1 VTMMSEHD
9 LEKLL
14 GGFAADTL
22 TPEEQQQLYSV
33 ALQDQELFNS
43 LADEQALRELLA
55 DPIVRRR
62 LVLAVQG
69 TGSTTDR
76 GPAPW
81 LNWFRR
87 PAGLAWAGGL
97 AAAVFAVTLGTH
109 VYQESLRQAGRSVAI
124 EEESARPAPTP
135 APSEPQPAS
144 PPIGESRL
152 NAQTT
157 TKSADMPGKD
167 TRAAKTAKHA
177 AEVMAKSVEEPAA
190 ARPGLDAVRERS
202 PSTPHGSPQSEAEA
216 LGSAEQERAS
226 TPSISALVPAPANIP
241 ATAAPTG
248 QVGSA
253 LSARSLFYGD
263 TGELTSELMTGTQ
276 ERSHSTQQFEGL
288 EQKKDLLRP
297 SQTRNLTGSTKPLGL
312 RYSLVTHGMKGS
324 HDDGDLGTSLQT
336 DSIDL
341 MIEANQDGFFQVW
354 GDDGALQPHLLF
366 PLTEHDPV
374 SSRLIA
380 HQLRR
385 IPILAVYRTIT
396 VHFSRMPLGALS
408 RKDLVEM
415 NRSPRGQ
422 LQESSTSMG
431 ASGSQELAIYVVNQ
445 DPSVGMLVV
454 QIPIHQ
460 P

>member
-1 VTMMSEHD
+1 MSAHD

-22 TPEEQQQLYSV
+22 TPEEKQQLYSA
-33 ALQDQELFNS
+33 ALQDQQLFNS
-43 LADEQALRELLA
+43 LADEQALKELLA
-55 DPIVRRR
+55 DPVVRRR
-62 LVLAVQG
+62 LLHSVQE

-76 GPAPW
+76 GSVPW
-81 LNWFRR
+81 RTWFPR

-97 AAAVFAVTLGTH
+97 AAAVFAVVLGTN

-124 EEESARPAPTP
+124 EEELARTGPTR

-144 PPIGESRL
+144 PAIGESRL
-152 NAQTT
+152 KAQANP
-157 TKSADMPGKD
+157 KAADAPGKE
-167 TRAAKTAKHA
+167 AHVAKTAKQETEMTVKSNEEQA
-177 AEVMAKSVEEPAA
+177 ATYPEPDVL
-190 ARPGLDAVRERS
+190 RGRS
-202 PSTPHGSPQSEAEA
+202 QSTPHTFTQSKEDAPD
-216 LGSAEQERAS
+216 SADQNRTSAS
-226 TPSISALVPAPANIP
+226 STSALVPAPANGP
-241 ATAAPTG
+241 ATTAPSG

-263 TGELTSELMTGTQ
+263 TAEFTSQLMTGEQ
-276 ERSHSTQQFEGL
+276 DRSHSAQQFERL
-288 EQKKDLLRP
+288 AQKKRLSRA
-297 SQTRNLTGSTKPLGL
+297 SQAGNLASEIKPLGI
-312 RYSLVTHGMKGS
+312 RYSLATYGMEGP
-324 HDDGDLGTSLQT
+324 HDNRDARASIQADSTDLL
-336 DSIDL
+336 
-341 MIEANQDGFFQVW
+341 IEANQDGFFQVW

-366 PLTEHDPV
+366 PLTEQDPV

-396 VHFSRMPLGALS
+396 ILVSRMPFGTLFS
-408 RKDLVEM
+408 KDLVEM
-415 NRSPRGQ
+415 NRSPLGQ

-445 DPSVGMLVV
+445 DPSVGILMVR
-454 QIPIHQ
+454 IPMHQ

>member
-1 VTMMSEHD
+1 MSEHD

-22 TPEEQQQLYSV
+22 TPAEKQQLYSA

-43 LADEQALRELLA
+43 LADEQALKELLA
-55 DPIVRRR
+55 DPVVRRR
-62 LVLAVQG
+62 LLHAVQE
-69 TGSTTDR
+69 TGSTIDR
-76 GPAPW
+76 DPASW

-97 AAAVFAVTLGTH
+97 AAAVFAVVLGTN
-109 VYQESLRQAGRSVAI
+109 VYRESLRQAGRSVAI
-124 EEESARPAPTP
+124 EEESARTAPTP

-144 PPIGESRL
+144 PPIGEPRL
-152 NAQTT
+152 KAQANR
-157 TKSADMPGKD
+157 KLADAPGKE
-167 TRAAKTAKHA
+167 AHTAKKA
-177 AEVMAKSVEEPAA
+177 KQETEMTAKSNEGHATTYPEPDV
-190 ARPGLDAVRERS
+190 LRERS
-202 PSTPHGSPQSEAEA
+202 PSTPRIFAQSKEDVPD
-216 LGSAEQERAS
+216 SADQERAS
-226 TPSISALVPAPANIP
+226 VPLTSALVPAPANIP

-263 TGELTSELMTGTQ
+263 TEEFTSELMTGEQ
-276 ERSHSTQQFEGL
+276 ERSRSAQQFERL
-288 EQKKDLLRP
+288 EQKKGLSRA
-297 SQTRNLTGSTKPLGL
+297 SQTGNLAGSTKPLGI
-312 RYSLVTHGMKGS
+312 RYSLVIHGMEGT
-324 HDDGDLGTSLQT
+324 HDERDARAPIQA
-336 DSIDL
+336 DSTDL

-366 PLTEHDPV
+366 PLTEQDPV

-380 HQLRR
+380 YQLRR
-385 IPILAVYRTIT
+385 IPILAVYHTIT
-396 VHFSRMPLGALS
+396 IRFSRMPFGTFS
-408 RKDLVEM
+408 SKDLVEM
-415 NRSPRGQ
+415 NRSQLGQ
-422 LQESSTSMG
+422 LQESSTATG

-454 QIPIHQ
+454 RIPIQQ